1 MQNQTTSI
9 FGIALVAAAVVVMV
23 VVAHLSYRVASF
35 TDGFDDMKTRAEI
48 TTQIDLRDKKQSKWK
63 TAAN

>member
-1 MQNQTTSI
+1 
-9 FGIALVAAAVVVMV
+9 MV
-23 VVAHLSYRVASF
+23 VVVVFHLSYRVGSF

>member
-1 MQNQTTSI
+1 MPYQTKPQ
-9 FGIALVAAAVVVMV
+9 ALLESLMLAVVF
-23 VVAHLSYRVASF
+23 HLSYRVGSF